1 MTDWNDKE
9 QVIKAVT
16 EDGLLLENASDELRA
31 DSEIV
36 LAAVQEDGRALKYAS
51 DEFKANREVVMAAV
65 QRNGWALEYANDELK
80 ADREIVLA
88 AVQRS
93 GTVLQYAG
101 KELRTDPEIRRQ
113 AGKELQTL
121 TDRDSVLAALR
132 LDIYPPT
139 TELLNSNVR
148 KNIPTEFQA
157 LSQRW
162 DECLEKI
169 VTAVCNLTEGEQQDL
184 IDEDKMGFA
193 NSDCIPGLFQKFGW
207 SWEPT
212 LKKELFEEAD
222 RLGQHFKGP
231 MYTCEEYPWPKD
243 KEGIFCPPSLQID
256 LDEVSSL
263 AGADIGGGFLQLFYR
278 GEIED
283 YPNCDYLL
291 RRIPRASISKEKM
304 TPLPEDLGE
313 FNQFELTGQSYTTC
327 SLITA
332 FKKGNSFEAFN
343 KFDRDGVC
351 PFYELADE
359 LRPSDSPELNLIADE
374 LEKLADDLD
383 SLWGTNYADCADR
396 SNTLYQLF
404 GVYNSRDEEPQMAA
418 DTFFVVHTDEIPSR
432 IKDND
437 SWQYGGVIRI
447 KGRNDFTWYFD
458 YGD

>member
-1 MTDWNDKE
+1 MA
-9 QVIKAVT
+9 AVQT
-16 EDGLLLENASDELRA
+16 SGLALEYASDELRG
-31 DSEIV
+31 DRKIM
-36 LAAVQEDGRALKYAS
+36 LAVTRENSSALRFAS
-51 DEFKANREVVMAAV
+51 
-65 QRNGWALEYANDELK
+65 DELK

-88 AVQRS
+88 AVQNNGRS
-93 GTVLQYAG
+93 LEHAS
-101 KELRTDPEIRRQ
+101 KELRADPEIISVAVERDSS
-113 AGKELQTL
+113 ASKFALEKH
-121 TDRDSVLAALR
+121 DRDAVLAALG
-132 LDIYPPT
+132 LNIYPPAA
-139 TELLNSNVR
+139 ELLNSNVR
-148 KNIPTEFQA
+148 KNVPSEFQA

-207 SWEPT
+207 SWKPT
-212 LKKELFEEAD
+212 LEEELFDEAD

-243 KEGIFCPPSLQID
+243 KEGFFCPPSLQID

-327 SLITA
+327 SLIT
-332 FKKGNSFEAFN
+332 GFEKDNFQAFN
-343 KFDRDGVC
+343 YGVFTGEC
-351 PFYELADE
+351 PIESLA
-359 LRPSDSPELNLIADE
+359 SDFKSCDYPALNLIADE
-374 LEKLADDLD
+374 LETLADDLD
-383 SLWGTNYADCADR
+383 SFWGNYYSSQQGYEYAEDAWADR
-396 SNTLYQLF
+396 YTLYQLF

-418 DTFFVVHTDEIPSR
+418 DTFLVVHTDEIPSW